1 MYPLNLF
8 SLFPPF
14 PRENKVFVAMSFDR
28 GFDKRWEEVII
39 PGVQEITVNGTPLE
53 PYRVDIGKDSDSIT
67 SKILSGISNCR
78 LFLADITT
86 IGKIDDNPIRNG
98 NVMYEVGIAQAV
110 RLPAEV
116 ILFRSDDDPLLFDM
130 VTNRVNYYNPD
141 NELEEAKQKVKDAI
155 ISTGN
160 EINLQKHLSVR
171 QAVDSL
177 DYPDLLSLIFSS
189 MSDLNHPL
197 TRTMKDVL
205 SNIDRKNSIK
215 RLLELGILNTQY
227 KQLTSEVFDEL
238 KDKPFEQILSYKI
251 TPFGKAVF
259 EEVISRMSLS
269 LTEIERIMKS

>member
-8 SLFPPF
+8 TLFPPF

-28 GFDKRWEEVII
+28 RFDKRWEEVII
-39 PGVQEITVNGTPLE
+39 EGVKEITVNGTHLE
-53 PYRVDIGKDSDSIT
+53 PYRVDIGKGSDSIT
-67 SKILSGISNCR
+67 SEILSGIGNCI

-86 IGKIDDNPIRNG
+86 IGKIGDDPIRNG

-141 NELEEAKQKVKDAI
+141 NEPEEAKQKVKDAI

-177 DYPDLLSLIFSS
+177 DYPDLLTLIFSS
-189 MSDLNHPL
+189 NSDLNHPL
-197 TRTMKDVL
+197 TRTIKDVL
-205 SNIDRKNSIK
+205 SNIDRLNSIK

-227 KQLTSEVFDEL
+227 KQITSEVFDEF

-251 TPFGKAVF
+251 TPFGNAVF
-259 EEVISRMSLS
+259 DEVISRMNLS
-269 LTEIERIMKS
+269 LTEIERIMKL